1 MPYKP
6 SGYNSLSPY
15 LIVDGCEKMITLLK
29 NIFNA
34 KEMRRYDNSDGTIM
48 HVELKIDDSI
58 IMMADSSAS
67 YPANNLLLH
76 VYVPDVHVVFNKA
89 ISLGCES
96 LEVPANKPGDPDA
109 RGSFK
114 DFQGNTWAVGTQM

>member
-1 MPYKP
+1 MAYKP

-15 LIVDGCEKMITLLK
+15 LIVDGCQKMITLLK
-29 NIFNA
+29 NIFDA

-76 VYVPDVHVVFNKA
+76 VYVPDVHAVFNKA

-96 LEVPANKPGDPDA
+96 LEAPVNKSGDPDV